1 MNDEANPKVLV
12 VDDAEANIDILV
24 EALADRYELS
34 VAMDGE
40 TALRLAADEA
50 PDLILL
56 DVMMPGMDG
65 YEVCRKLKESDD
77 LCLVPVIF
85 VSSLSETVDKVKGF
99 ESGGIDYVTK
109 PFDIEEVR
117 ARAAAHISLYRL
129 QIDTIDKR
137 RAAEKENK
145 TKNELRTAAHP
156 EMRTALKTIRRY
168 ATQLGGALA
177 DHDRGLAQRLAHTVR
192 QVSGNIGVNEL
203 QHAAEGLE
211 LAIIDDAG
219 DDALDTLFE
228 EVNTISAA
236 VLEDS

>member
-1 MNDEANPKVLV
+1 MNDEANSKVLV

-24 EALADRYELS
+24 EALADRYDLS

-65 YEVCRKLKESDD
+65 YEVCRKLKESED

-99 ESGGIDYVTK
+99 ESGGIDYITK

-129 QIDTIDKR
+129 QMENIEER
-137 RAAEKENK
+137 RTSEKESK
-145 TKNELRTAAHP
+145 TKSKLRIAAHP
-156 EMRTALKTIRRY
+156 EMKTALKVVRRY
-168 ATQLGGALA
+168 AAQLGEALA
-177 DHDRGLAQRLAHTVR
+177 DHDLRLAQRLAHTVR
-192 QVSGNIGVNEL
+192 QVSGNIGVHEL
-203 QHAAEGLE
+203 QHAAERLE
-211 LAIIDDAG
+211 LAIIDNEG
-219 DDALDTLFE
+219 DDTLDALFE
-228 EVNTISAA
+228 EVDTISAA